1 MFNKNRE
8 KKSKKTRNPSK
19 ASRNPTIVFL
29 VLVIVA
35 GLLVSLTNF
44 ITDWMWFSEMGYVSV
59 FFTQL
64 FTQLKFGIPLFII
77 VTVLL
82 NIYLRHLK
90 KGYFEKIVSSENTNM
105 KRLNLI
111 TNIISVLFGL
121 IVAFYCV
128 SGLWFQI
135 LQFTNSTDFN
145 LDDPL
150 FGYDI
155 SFYIFRFDFLKQCN
169 DMLIGIIV
177 LFLVVSIVLLV
188 LTRPV
193 ALKYF
198 NNKRQSTN
206 VESMIGRQ
214 GVVLETIDTIKSQ
227 GLVEVDGETWS
238 ARTDEPEGVIPKD
251 TVVSVEGVQGVKL
264 IVKKK
269 EEL

>member
-1 MFNKNRE
+1 MSPIYWIIIF
-8 KKSKKTRNPSK
+8 
-19 ASRNPTIVFL
+19 IVLLIIEIATLGLTTVWFAAGALAAFL
-29 VLVIVA
+29 AGILGA
-35 GLLVSLTNF
+35 GLAV
-44 ITDWMWFSEMGYVSV
+44 
-59 FFTQL
+59 Q
-64 FTQLKFGIPLFII
+64 
-77 VTVLL
+77 
-82 NIYLRHLK
+82 
-90 KGYFEKIVSSENTNM
+90 
-105 KRLNLI
+105 
-111 TNIISVLFGL
+111 
-121 IVAFYCV
+121 
-128 SGLWFQI
+128 
-135 LQFTNSTDFN
+135 
-145 LDDPL
+145 
-150 FGYDI
+150 
-155 SFYIFRFDFLKQCN
+155 
-169 DMLIGIIV
+169 IV

-238 ARTDEPEGVIPKD
+238 ARTDEPEGVITKD

>member
-1 MFNKNRE
+1 MSPIYWIIIF
-8 KKSKKTRNPSK
+8 
-19 ASRNPTIVFL
+19 IVLLIIEIATLGLTTVWFAAGALAAFL
-29 VLVIVA
+29 AGILGA
-35 GLLVSLTNF
+35 GLAV
-44 ITDWMWFSEMGYVSV
+44 
-59 FFTQL
+59 Q
-64 FTQLKFGIPLFII
+64 
-77 VTVLL
+77 
-82 NIYLRHLK
+82 
-90 KGYFEKIVSSENTNM
+90 
-105 KRLNLI
+105 
-111 TNIISVLFGL
+111 
-121 IVAFYCV
+121 
-128 SGLWFQI
+128 
-135 LQFTNSTDFN
+135 
-145 LDDPL
+145 
-150 FGYDI
+150 
-155 SFYIFRFDFLKQCN
+155 
-169 DMLIGIIV
+169 IV

-238 ARTDEPEGVIPKD
+238 ARTDKPEGVIPKD

>member
-1 MFNKNRE
+1 MSPVYWIIIF
-8 KKSKKTRNPSK
+8 
-19 ASRNPTIVFL
+19 IVLLIIEIATLGLTTVWFAAGALAAFL
-29 VLVIVA
+29 AGILGA
-35 GLLVSLTNF
+35 GLAV
-44 ITDWMWFSEMGYVSV
+44 
-59 FFTQL
+59 Q
-64 FTQLKFGIPLFII
+64 
-77 VTVLL
+77 
-82 NIYLRHLK
+82 
-90 KGYFEKIVSSENTNM
+90 
-105 KRLNLI
+105 
-111 TNIISVLFGL
+111 
-121 IVAFYCV
+121 
-128 SGLWFQI
+128 
-135 LQFTNSTDFN
+135 
-145 LDDPL
+145 
-150 FGYDI
+150 
-155 SFYIFRFDFLKQCN
+155 
-169 DMLIGIIV
+169 IV

>member
-1 MFNKNRE
+1 MSPIYWIIIF
-8 KKSKKTRNPSK
+8 
-19 ASRNPTIVFL
+19 IVLLIIEIATLGLTTVWFAAGALAAFL
-29 VLVIVA
+29 AGILGA
-35 GLLVSLTNF
+35 GLAV
-44 ITDWMWFSEMGYVSV
+44 
-59 FFTQL
+59 Q
-64 FTQLKFGIPLFII
+64 
-77 VTVLL
+77 
-82 NIYLRHLK
+82 
-90 KGYFEKIVSSENTNM
+90 
-105 KRLNLI
+105 
-111 TNIISVLFGL
+111 
-121 IVAFYCV
+121 
-128 SGLWFQI
+128 
-135 LQFTNSTDFN
+135 
-145 LDDPL
+145 
-150 FGYDI
+150 
-155 SFYIFRFDFLKQCN
+155 
-169 DMLIGIIV
+169 IV

-214 GVVLETIDTIKSQ
+214 GVVLETIDTIKGQ

>member
-1 MFNKNRE
+1 MSPIYWIIIF
-8 KKSKKTRNPSK
+8 
-19 ASRNPTIVFL
+19 IVLLIIEIATLGLTTVWFAAGALAAFL
-29 VLVIVA
+29 AGILGA
-35 GLLVSLTNF
+35 GLAV
-44 ITDWMWFSEMGYVSV
+44 
-59 FFTQL
+59 Q
-64 FTQLKFGIPLFII
+64 
-77 VTVLL
+77 
-82 NIYLRHLK
+82 
-90 KGYFEKIVSSENTNM
+90 
-105 KRLNLI
+105 
-111 TNIISVLFGL
+111 
-121 IVAFYCV
+121 
-128 SGLWFQI
+128 
-135 LQFTNSTDFN
+135 
-145 LDDPL
+145 
-150 FGYDI
+150 
-155 SFYIFRFDFLKQCN
+155 
-169 DMLIGIIV
+169 IV

-238 ARTDEPEGVIPKD
+238 ARTDEPEGVIPKN

>member
-1 MFNKNRE
+1 MSPIYWIIIF
-8 KKSKKTRNPSK
+8 
-19 ASRNPTIVFL
+19 IVLLIIEIATLGLTTVWFAAGALAAFL
-29 VLVIVA
+29 AGILGA
-35 GLLVSLTNF
+35 GLAV
-44 ITDWMWFSEMGYVSV
+44 
-59 FFTQL
+59 Q
-64 FTQLKFGIPLFII
+64 
-77 VTVLL
+77 
-82 NIYLRHLK
+82 
-90 KGYFEKIVSSENTNM
+90 
-105 KRLNLI
+105 
-111 TNIISVLFGL
+111 
-121 IVAFYCV
+121 
-128 SGLWFQI
+128 
-135 LQFTNSTDFN
+135 
-145 LDDPL
+145 
-150 FGYDI
+150 
-155 SFYIFRFDFLKQCN
+155 
-169 DMLIGIIV
+169 IV

-264 IVKKK
+264 IVKKN

>member
-1 MFNKNRE
+1 MSPIYWIIIF
-8 KKSKKTRNPSK
+8 
-19 ASRNPTIVFL
+19 IVLLIIEIATLGLTTVWFAAGALAAFL
-29 VLVIVA
+29 AGILGA
-35 GLLVSLTNF
+35 GLAV
-44 ITDWMWFSEMGYVSV
+44 
-59 FFTQL
+59 Q
-64 FTQLKFGIPLFII
+64 
-77 VTVLL
+77 
-82 NIYLRHLK
+82 
-90 KGYFEKIVSSENTNM
+90 
-105 KRLNLI
+105 
-111 TNIISVLFGL
+111 
-121 IVAFYCV
+121 
-128 SGLWFQI
+128 
-135 LQFTNSTDFN
+135 
-145 LDDPL
+145 
-150 FGYDI
+150 
-155 SFYIFRFDFLKQCN
+155 
-169 DMLIGIIV
+169 IV

-206 VESMIGRQ
+206 VESIIGRQ

>member
-1 MFNKNRE
+1 MSPIYWIIIF
-8 KKSKKTRNPSK
+8 
-19 ASRNPTIVFL
+19 IVLLIIEIATLGLTTVWFAAGALAAFL
-29 VLVIVA
+29 AGILGA
-35 GLLVSLTNF
+35 GLAV
-44 ITDWMWFSEMGYVSV
+44 
-59 FFTQL
+59 Q
-64 FTQLKFGIPLFII
+64 
-77 VTVLL
+77 
-82 NIYLRHLK
+82 
-90 KGYFEKIVSSENTNM
+90 
-105 KRLNLI
+105 
-111 TNIISVLFGL
+111 
-121 IVAFYCV
+121 
-128 SGLWFQI
+128 
-135 LQFTNSTDFN
+135 
-145 LDDPL
+145 
-150 FGYDI
+150 
-155 SFYIFRFDFLKQCN
+155 
-169 DMLIGIIV
+169 IV

-214 GVVLETIDTIKSQ
+214 ETIDTIKSQ

>member
-1 MFNKNRE
+1 MSPIYWIIIF
-8 KKSKKTRNPSK
+8 
-19 ASRNPTIVFL
+19 IVLLIIEIATLGLTTVWFAAGALAAFL
-29 VLVIVA
+29 AGILGA
-35 GLLVSLTNF
+35 GLAV
-44 ITDWMWFSEMGYVSV
+44 
-59 FFTQL
+59 Q
-64 FTQLKFGIPLFII
+64 
-77 VTVLL
+77 
-82 NIYLRHLK
+82 
-90 KGYFEKIVSSENTNM
+90 
-105 KRLNLI
+105 
-111 TNIISVLFGL
+111 
-121 IVAFYCV
+121 
-128 SGLWFQI
+128 
-135 LQFTNSTDFN
+135 
-145 LDDPL
+145 
-150 FGYDI
+150 
-155 SFYIFRFDFLKQCN
+155 
-169 DMLIGIIV
+169 IV

-238 ARTDEPEGVIPKD
+238 ARTDEPD

>member
-1 MFNKNRE
+1 M
-8 KKSKKTRNPSK
+8 S
-19 ASRNPTIVFL
+19 TIYWIIIFIVLLIIEIATLGLTTVWFAAGALAAFL
-29 VLVIVA
+29 AGILGA
-35 GLLVSLTNF
+35 GLAV
-44 ITDWMWFSEMGYVSV
+44 
-59 FFTQL
+59 Q
-64 FTQLKFGIPLFII
+64 
-77 VTVLL
+77 
-82 NIYLRHLK
+82 
-90 KGYFEKIVSSENTNM
+90 
-105 KRLNLI
+105 
-111 TNIISVLFGL
+111 
-121 IVAFYCV
+121 
-128 SGLWFQI
+128 
-135 LQFTNSTDFN
+135 
-145 LDDPL
+145 
-150 FGYDI
+150 
-155 SFYIFRFDFLKQCN
+155 
-169 DMLIGIIV
+169 IV

-251 TVVSVEGVQGVKL
+251 TVVSVEVVQGVKL

>member
-1 MFNKNRE
+1 MSPIYWIIIF
-8 KKSKKTRNPSK
+8 
-19 ASRNPTIVFL
+19 IVLLIIEIATLGLTTVWFAAGALAAFL
-29 VLVIVA
+29 AGILGA
-35 GLLVSLTNF
+35 GLAV
-44 ITDWMWFSEMGYVSV
+44 
-59 FFTQL
+59 Q
-64 FTQLKFGIPLFII
+64 
-77 VTVLL
+77 
-82 NIYLRHLK
+82 
-90 KGYFEKIVSSENTNM
+90 
-105 KRLNLI
+105 
-111 TNIISVLFGL
+111 
-121 IVAFYCV
+121 
-128 SGLWFQI
+128 
-135 LQFTNSTDFN
+135 
-145 LDDPL
+145 
-150 FGYDI
+150 
-155 SFYIFRFDFLKQCN
+155 
-169 DMLIGIIV
+169 IV
-177 LFLVVSIVLLV
+177 LCLVVSIVLLV

>member
-1 MFNKNRE
+1 MSPIYWIIIF
-8 KKSKKTRNPSK
+8 
-19 ASRNPTIVFL
+19 IVLLIIEIATLGLTTVWFAAGALAAFL
-29 VLVIVA
+29 AGILGA
-35 GLLVSLTNF
+35 GLAV
-44 ITDWMWFSEMGYVSV
+44 
-59 FFTQL
+59 Q
-64 FTQLKFGIPLFII
+64 
-77 VTVLL
+77 
-82 NIYLRHLK
+82 
-90 KGYFEKIVSSENTNM
+90 
-105 KRLNLI
+105 
-111 TNIISVLFGL
+111 
-121 IVAFYCV
+121 
-128 SGLWFQI
+128 
-135 LQFTNSTDFN
+135 
-145 LDDPL
+145 
-150 FGYDI
+150 
-155 SFYIFRFDFLKQCN
+155 
-169 DMLIGIIV
+169 IV

-227 GLVEVDGETWS
+227 GLVKVDGETWS

>member
-1 MFNKNRE
+1 MSPIYWIIIF
-8 KKSKKTRNPSK
+8 
-19 ASRNPTIVFL
+19 IVL
-29 VLVIVA
+29 LIIEIAALGGILGA
-35 GLLVSLTNF
+35 GLAV
-44 ITDWMWFSEMGYVSV
+44 
-59 FFTQL
+59 Q
-64 FTQLKFGIPLFII
+64 
-77 VTVLL
+77 
-82 NIYLRHLK
+82 
-90 KGYFEKIVSSENTNM
+90 
-105 KRLNLI
+105 
-111 TNIISVLFGL
+111 
-121 IVAFYCV
+121 
-128 SGLWFQI
+128 
-135 LQFTNSTDFN
+135 
-145 LDDPL
+145 
-150 FGYDI
+150 
-155 SFYIFRFDFLKQCN
+155 
-169 DMLIGIIV
+169 IV

>member
-1 MFNKNRE
+1 MSPIYWIIIF
-8 KKSKKTRNPSK
+8 
-19 ASRNPTIVFL
+19 IVLLIIEIATLGLTTVWFAAGALAAFL
-29 VLVIVA
+29 AGILGA
-35 GLLVSLTNF
+35 GLAV
-44 ITDWMWFSEMGYVSV
+44 
-59 FFTQL
+59 Q
-64 FTQLKFGIPLFII
+64 
-77 VTVLL
+77 
-82 NIYLRHLK
+82 
-90 KGYFEKIVSSENTNM
+90 
-105 KRLNLI
+105 
-111 TNIISVLFGL
+111 
-121 IVAFYCV
+121 
-128 SGLWFQI
+128 
-135 LQFTNSTDFN
+135 
-145 LDDPL
+145 
-150 FGYDI
+150 
-155 SFYIFRFDFLKQCN
+155 
-169 DMLIGIIV
+169 IV

-227 GLVEVDGETWS
+227 GLVEGDGETWS

>member
-1 MFNKNRE
+1 MSPIYWIIIF
-8 KKSKKTRNPSK
+8 
-19 ASRNPTIVFL
+19 IVLLIIEIATLGLTTVWFAAGAL
-29 VLVIVA
+29 AAFMAGILGA
-35 GLLVSLTNF
+35 GLAV
-44 ITDWMWFSEMGYVSV
+44 
-59 FFTQL
+59 Q
-64 FTQLKFGIPLFII
+64 
-77 VTVLL
+77 
-82 NIYLRHLK
+82 
-90 KGYFEKIVSSENTNM
+90 
-105 KRLNLI
+105 
-111 TNIISVLFGL
+111 
-121 IVAFYCV
+121 
-128 SGLWFQI
+128 
-135 LQFTNSTDFN
+135 
-145 LDDPL
+145 
-150 FGYDI
+150 
-155 SFYIFRFDFLKQCN
+155 
-169 DMLIGIIV
+169 IV

>member
-1 MFNKNRE
+1 MSPIYWIIIF
-8 KKSKKTRNPSK
+8 
-19 ASRNPTIVFL
+19 IVL
-29 VLVIVA
+29 LIIEIAALAGILGA
-35 GLLVSLTNF
+35 GLAV
-44 ITDWMWFSEMGYVSV
+44 
-59 FFTQL
+59 Q
-64 FTQLKFGIPLFII
+64 
-77 VTVLL
+77 
-82 NIYLRHLK
+82 
-90 KGYFEKIVSSENTNM
+90 
-105 KRLNLI
+105 
-111 TNIISVLFGL
+111 
-121 IVAFYCV
+121 
-128 SGLWFQI
+128 
-135 LQFTNSTDFN
+135 
-145 LDDPL
+145 
-150 FGYDI
+150 
-155 SFYIFRFDFLKQCN
+155 
-169 DMLIGIIV
+169 IV

>member
-1 MFNKNRE
+1 MSPIYWIIIF
-8 KKSKKTRNPSK
+8 
-19 ASRNPTIVFL
+19 IVLLIIEIATLGLTTVWFAAGALAAFL
-29 VLVIVA
+29 AGILGA
-35 GLLVSLTNF
+35 GLAV
-44 ITDWMWFSEMGYVSV
+44 
-59 FFTQL
+59 Q
-64 FTQLKFGIPLFII
+64 
-77 VTVLL
+77 
-82 NIYLRHLK
+82 
-90 KGYFEKIVSSENTNM
+90 
-105 KRLNLI
+105 
-111 TNIISVLFGL
+111 
-121 IVAFYCV
+121 
-128 SGLWFQI
+128 
-135 LQFTNSTDFN
+135 
-145 LDDPL
+145 
-150 FGYDI
+150 
-155 SFYIFRFDFLKQCN
+155 
-169 DMLIGIIV
+169 IV

-198 NNKRQSTN
+198 NNKSQSTN